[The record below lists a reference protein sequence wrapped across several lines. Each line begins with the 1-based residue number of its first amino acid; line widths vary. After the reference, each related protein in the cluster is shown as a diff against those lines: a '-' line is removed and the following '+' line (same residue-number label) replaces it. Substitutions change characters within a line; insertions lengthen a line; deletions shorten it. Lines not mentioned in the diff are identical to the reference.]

1 MVASGLGLSIQVE
14 AIRFSSDNGCI
25 SKGNKN
31 RFLKTYLHS
40 HAYSPFTMAKLWK
53 QPKYPLMEEKI
64 KNELDG
70 KLKLIRTLT
79 TLGGIALALIIL

>member
-1 MVASGLGLSIQVE
+1 
-14 AIRFSSDNGCI
+14 
-25 SKGNKN
+25 
-31 RFLKTYLHS
+31 
-40 HAYSPFTMAKLWK
+40 
-53 QPKYPLMEEKI
+53 MEEKI